1 MFVSKITSG
10 VSRRFEAVKNCRDVR
25 RDEEGPEMEQTRR
38 HTPFKTDGVLA
49 DIAAA
54 TSVPLKKAYK

>member
-1 MFVSKITSG
+1 
-10 VSRRFEAVKNCRDVR
+10 
-25 RDEEGPEMEQTRR
+25 MEQTRR
-38 HTPFKTDGVLA
+38 RTPFKTDRVLA